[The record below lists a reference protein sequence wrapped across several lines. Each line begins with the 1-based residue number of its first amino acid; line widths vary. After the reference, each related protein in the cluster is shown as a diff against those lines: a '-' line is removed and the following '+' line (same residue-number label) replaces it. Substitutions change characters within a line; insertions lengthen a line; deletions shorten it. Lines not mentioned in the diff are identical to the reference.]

1 MIFENINQ
9 TNQPDNKKIQKHIN
23 LNPEAV
29 INLNAIQTAYKVETN
44 EHINLNDLIAIS
56 INVLVKLIKNE
67 IANNSE
73 LEAIKYLTKL
83 KKELE

>member
-9 TNQPDNKKIQKHIN
+9 TNQPDNKKIQKHIS